1 MRQRERMRCLTM
13 WCVVQ
18 CRDRWLNHLDPRI
31 KKGDWSEDEDR
42 LLTEAREKY
51 GNAWAKIAKLLPG
64 R

>member
-1 MRQRERMRCLTM
+1 LIRTR
-13 WCVVQ
+13 Q

-31 KKGDWSEDEDR
+31 TKGDWTEEEDR
-42 LLTEAREKY
+42 ILGEARERF